1 VRLALVWG
9 TSVIGPSMSGMA
21 EKGVSGTI
29 RADVV
34 LWEAGGMPFGTA
46 TGEEVRK

>member
-1 VRLALVWG
+1 
-9 TSVIGPSMSGMA
+9 VIGSSMSGMA
-21 EKGVSGTI
+21 EKKITGTI

-34 LWEAGGMPFGTA
+34 PWTAGGMPFGTA